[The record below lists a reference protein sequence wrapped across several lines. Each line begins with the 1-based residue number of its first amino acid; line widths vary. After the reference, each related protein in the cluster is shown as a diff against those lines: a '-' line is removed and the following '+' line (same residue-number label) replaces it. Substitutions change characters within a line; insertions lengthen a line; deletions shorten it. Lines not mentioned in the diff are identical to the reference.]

1 MKGCLLF
8 FATLGLAASAIAGPD
23 ERVAEIRKWYD
34 TVQKAKPAAER
45 KIAFEA
51 ESEPMNGDVTIRGFE
66 GGWKTVIASYG
77 AGDHA
82 MIDEHFYFKDGKLF
96 FAYIV
101 TTYWRFHP
109 DSTDEKPKTIDT
121 RTEDRYYYDD
131 KTCIRCLTRSATS
144 EDTDKLA
151 AIVGKLEQKQVDP
164 GKDPDKEKNADP
176 QRAGKLL
183 AAKTAAEVLAAFE
196 VK

>member
-1 MKGCLLF
+1 MKKCLLF
-8 FATLGLAASAIAGPD
+8 LASFGLAATAIAGPD

-51 ESEPMNGDVTIRGFE
+51 ESDPISGDVTFRDFD
-66 GGWKTVIASYG
+66 GGWKVVAASYVSG
-77 AGDHA
+77 SHA
-82 MIDEHFYFKDGKLF
+82 EIDEEFYFKDGKLF

-109 DSTDEKPKTIDT
+109 NSTDEKPKTIDT

-144 EDTDKLA
+144 EETDKLA
-151 AIVGKLEQKQVDP
+151 AIVAKLEQKQIDP
-164 GKDPDKEKNADP
+164 HKDPAMEGIPK
-176 QRAGKLL
+176 RAGKLL
-183 AAKTAAEVLAAFE
+183 EAKAAADVLAAFE

>member
-1 MKGCLLF
+1 MKGFLLLLVTCGLM
-8 FATLGLAASAIAGPD
+8 ATAIAGPD

-34 TVQKAKPAAER
+34 TVQKAKPTAER

-51 ESEPMNGDVTIRGFE
+51 ESEPLIGDVTIRE
-66 GGWKTVIASYG
+66 YDDGWKAVVASYG

-82 MIDEHFYFKDGKLF
+82 MIDEHFYFKEGKLF
-96 FAYIV
+96 FSYIV

-109 DSTDEKPKTIDT
+109 DSTDEKPKTVDT
-121 RTEDRYYYDD
+121 RTEDRYYYDGE
-131 KTCIRCLTRSATS
+131 TCIRCLTRSATS
-144 EDTDKLA
+144 EEGDKLA

-164 GKDPDKEKNADP
+164 AKEPDKNGKADAK
-176 QRAGKLL
+176 RAGKLL
-183 AAKTAAEVLAAFE
+183 VAKTAAELLAAFE